1 MSNYLS
7 QNLKYLRKESGLTQE
22 DFAQKLSVNRPSI
35 GAYEEGRAEPKLET
49 LQNIALYFKIT
60 LDELIN
66 TNIALKGKKNQADVM
81 GNSLRILPV
90 SVDKESGKEQV
101 VIVPVKAAAGY
112 LDGFSDV
119 DFIRSLPS
127 FSLPIQELG
136 KERTYRLF
144 QIKGDSMK
152 PIPEG
157 SYIITEY
164 MQDWRHIKDNHCY
177 ILITKDDGIVYKRVL
192 NRIDQEELVL
202 KSDNPEYKPYSIG
215 IEQLAEVWKAVG
227 YISLELPDANGD
239 PLSVNQVMHAL
250 IKLQQEV
257 TDIKQKLN

>member
-7 QNLKYLRKESGLTQE
+7 QNLKYLRKQSGLTQE

-49 LQNIALYFKIT
+49 LQNIALYFKVT

-66 TNIALKGKKNQADVM
+66 TNIALKGKKNQADVV
-81 GNSLRILPV
+81 GNSLRVLPV
-90 SVDKESGKEQV
+90 SVDRESGKEQV

-202 KSDNPEYKPYSIG
+202 KSDNPEYKPYNIG

>member
-1 MSNYLS
+1 
-7 QNLKYLRKESGLTQE
+7 
-22 DFAQKLSVNRPSI
+22 
-35 GAYEEGRAEPKLET
+35 
-49 LQNIALYFKIT
+49 
-60 LDELIN
+60 
-66 TNIALKGKKNQADVM
+66 
-81 GNSLRILPV
+81 
-90 SVDKESGKEQV
+90 
-101 VIVPVKAAAGY
+101 
-112 LDGFSDV
+112 
-119 DFIRSLPS
+119 
-127 FSLPIQELG
+127 
-136 KERTYRLF
+136 
-144 QIKGDSMK
+144 MK